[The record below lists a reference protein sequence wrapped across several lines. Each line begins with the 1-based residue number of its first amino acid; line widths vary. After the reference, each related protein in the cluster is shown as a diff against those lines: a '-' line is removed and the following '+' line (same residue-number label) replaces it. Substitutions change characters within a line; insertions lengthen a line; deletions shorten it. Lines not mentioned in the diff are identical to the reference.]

1 MKPMKI
7 TVENR
12 AKIEETLLGVNGRA
26 EQHAYTTLSEI
37 QTLAEAAEAK
47 LEKLGIPK
55 GMRPK
60 AQWLEVSGSSVANAY
75 AKKAS
80 TRKAT
85 SVALIRKA
93 SGWFLIYASSV
104 PIYKEGGGPGRLL
117 LTQEQASEAIK
128 VFSKQFKTI

>member
-1 MKPMKI
+1 MKPLKI
-7 TVENR
+7 TIENQR
-12 AKIEETLLGVNGRA
+12 KIEETLLSVNGRA
-26 EQHAYTTLSEI
+26 EQHAYTTYSEVGN
-37 QTLAEAAEAK
+37 LAEAAEAK

-60 AQWLEVSGSSVANAY
+60 AQWLETSGSSVANAY

-104 PIYKEGGGPGRLL
+104 LIYKEGGGPGRLL
-117 LTQEQASEAIK
+117 LTQEQASEAVK
-128 VFSKQFKTI
+128 RFSKQFAVV

>member
-1 MKPMKI
+1 MKPLKI
-7 TVENR
+7 TPENQT
-12 AKIEETLLGVNGRA
+12 KIEETLLKVNGRA
-26 EQHAYTTLSEI
+26 EQHAYTYYSEVEE
-37 QTLAEAAEAK
+37 LAEVAEAK

-60 AQWLEVSGSSVANAY
+60 AQWLEVSGGKVPSAY

-85 SVALIRKA
+85 SVSLLRKA

-128 VFSKQFKTI
+128 VFSKQFTTV